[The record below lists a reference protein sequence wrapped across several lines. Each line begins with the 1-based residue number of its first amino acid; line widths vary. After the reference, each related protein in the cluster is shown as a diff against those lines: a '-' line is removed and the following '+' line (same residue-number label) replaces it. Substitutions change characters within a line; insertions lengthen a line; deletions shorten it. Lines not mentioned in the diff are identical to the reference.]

1 MHELPP
7 TLITTGTSDL
17 LLPGCLRA
25 ARRMR
30 RAGVDVDCRVWDG
43 LWHVF
48 EFYDAY
54 PEADE
59 SLREIASF
67 LRSHLS

>member
-1 MHELPP
+1 
-7 TLITTGTSDL
+7 
-17 LLPGCLRA
+17 
-25 ARRMR
+25 MR

-48 EFYDAY
+48 EFYGAY

-59 SLREIASF
+59 SLREIANF
-67 LRSHLS
+67 LRSQLATQQS